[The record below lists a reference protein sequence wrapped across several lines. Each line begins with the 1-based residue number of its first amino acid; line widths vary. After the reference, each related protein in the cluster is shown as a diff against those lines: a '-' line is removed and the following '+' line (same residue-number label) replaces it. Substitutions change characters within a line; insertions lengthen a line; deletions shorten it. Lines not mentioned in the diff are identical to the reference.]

1 MTSATP
7 KLPGSVKNDL
17 VPVGTAQHAYLKTG
31 DHRAQRWL
39 SSFIAMKLGR
49 LGGT

>member
-17 VPVGTAQHAYLKTG
+17 VTAGTAQHAYLKTG
-31 DHRAQRWL
+31 DHKEQCA
-39 SSFIAMKLGR
+39 IGR
-49 LGGT
+49 SAGF